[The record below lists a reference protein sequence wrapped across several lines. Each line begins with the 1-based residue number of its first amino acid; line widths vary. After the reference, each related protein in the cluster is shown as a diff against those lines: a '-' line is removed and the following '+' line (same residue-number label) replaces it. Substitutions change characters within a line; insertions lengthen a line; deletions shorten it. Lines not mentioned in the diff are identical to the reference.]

1 VAFATLTLPHDQG
14 DRLEQLFGSVTRAW
28 NRTTTA
34 RSVRV
39 FGERLPFRWVRA
51 LEVTSGVNGW
61 HPHNHVALL
70 FDRRLER
77 DEALELREVL
87 YGAWASAVER
97 EGWRRPSVKRGVR
110 VQRVARIDDVGRVAD
125 YCSKIEG
132 LSDELVRMDSKGSK
146 GQSPFELLRLAVVG
160 DPVAL
165 AKWYEFEA
173 GSHGRKAL
181 NWSRGLRAA
190 LKLGAELSPTVLADP
205 TNEWG
210 SVCVGELSARE
221 HDWLIQHP
229 SGFEVFCESLQAE
242 DSYGDVRRAV
252 ATLWGTM
259 PSWCL
264 PMDHPDKPY
273 LEWREKQR
281 LQQEIEAIGGA
292 TAYLPTPL
300 QELLF
305 DRMEVRS

>member
-97 EGWRRPSVKRGVR
+97 E
-110 VQRVARIDDVGRVAD
+110 AR
-125 YCSKIEG
+125 
-132 LSDELVRMDSKGSK
+132 
-146 GQSPFELLRLAVVG
+146 
-160 DPVAL
+160 
-165 AKWYEFEA
+165 
-173 GSHGRKAL
+173 
-181 NWSRGLRAA
+181 
-190 LKLGAELSPTVLADP
+190 
-205 TNEWG
+205 
-210 SVCVGELSARE
+210 
-221 HDWLIQHP
+221 
-229 SGFEVFCESLQAE
+229 CESA
-242 DSYGDVRRAV
+242 A
-252 ATLWGTM
+252 
-259 PSWCL
+259 
-264 PMDHPDKPY
+264 
-273 LEWREKQR
+273 
-281 LQQEIEAIGGA
+281 GGA
-292 TAYLPTPL
+292 Y
-300 QELLF
+300 
-305 DRMEVRS
+305 R